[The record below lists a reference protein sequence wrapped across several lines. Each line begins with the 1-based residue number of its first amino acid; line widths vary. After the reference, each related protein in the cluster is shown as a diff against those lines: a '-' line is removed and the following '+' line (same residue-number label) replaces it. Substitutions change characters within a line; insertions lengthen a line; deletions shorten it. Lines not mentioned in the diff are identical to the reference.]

1 MDNPYSN
8 ILLKELVDEIIISG
22 PFSQLA
28 LSAIYWPSMQETEFS
43 RNRKLCGEI
52 TFWDENIIWGF
63 DIQSHYS
70 KLEEYM
76 QSVWIEQS

>member
-43 RNRKLCGEI
+43 RNRKLCGDI
-52 TFWDENIIWGF
+52 TF
-63 DIQSHYS
+63 
-70 KLEEYM
+70 
-76 QSVWIEQS
+76 